1 MARKSRKQP
10 EAAVNSEP
18 MHLVYNAAAYIR
30 LSSDAKKKRGDSL
43 ETQQDIIDN
52 FIATSSDIRLVEVYC
67 DNYSTGTS
75 FERPAFQRMLADAES
90 GRINCIIVKDLS
102 RFGRNAIDAG
112 YYIEK
117 HLPALGVRFI
127 AVTDFF
133 DSLEGDGGILLPL
146 KNMIAESY
154 ALDISRKCRSVQ
166 RQNIREGRFVG
177 RMAPYGFA
185 KAPEDCRRLV
195 VDEEAAVTVRQMFG
209 WAAEGM
215 GVGELTRQ
223 LNEDGVLPP
232 SHYKWEKGLITSE
245 KLLGKPYW
253 QKRTVTEI
261 LKDRVYVGDMVQGK
275 TRKMNGKQLSVPE
288 SEWGCVPNTHEAI
301 VSRELFERVQNR
313 LHQDSEK
320 DKAVRS
326 APVAYSPHIFKGKVF
341 CAHCGHAMHRHRQ
354 NKDGIY
360 WYRCESQWKYHKGA
374 CFQVS
379 VKEEELKA
387 EVFNLLRKHAE
398 AILGGYLQLKRMAP
412 VQESAADTELA
423 DINRQ
428 LSASGNF
435 LKSLYEN
442 MQDGLITAEEFVS
455 MKADY
460 EARIE
465 TLSNR
470 ADGIRAG
477 RRGEKST
484 RQAYRDFADAASDAL
499 ANHELSAEIIDRLVE
514 KILVHRDKSFE
525 IILRFKDEFRE
536 VKKVG

>member
-1 MARKSRKQP
+1 LFKRAPS
-10 EAAVNSEP
+10 
-18 MHLVYNAAAYIR
+18 
-30 LSSDAKKKRGDSL
+30 LSTHR
-43 ETQQDIIDN
+43 
-52 FIATSSDIRLVEVYC
+52 YC
-67 DNYSTGTS
+67 
-75 FERPAFQRMLADAES
+75 
-90 GRINCIIVKDLS
+90 KDLS

-127 AVTDFF
+127 AVTDSF
-133 DSLEGDGGILLPL
+133 DSLDGDGGIMLPL

-185 KAPEDCRRLV
+185 KAADDCRRLI
-195 VDEEAAVTVRQMFG
+195 VDEEAAVIVRHMFDEI
-209 WAAEGM
+209 ASGM
-215 GVGELTRQ
+215 GVGELIRQ

-232 SHYKWEKGLITSE
+232 SHYKWEKGLITNK

-253 QKRTVTEI
+253 QKRAVTEI

-275 TRKMNGKQLSVPE
+275 TQTVNGKELSVPE
-288 SEWGCVPNTHEAI
+288 SQWVCVSNTHEAI
-301 VSRELFERVQNR
+301 ISRELFERVQIR
-313 LHQDSEK
+313 LRQASER

-326 APVAYSPHIFKGKVF
+326 KPVAYSPHIFKGKVF
-341 CAHCGHAMHRHRQ
+341 CAHCSYAMHRHRQ

-360 WYRCESQWKYHKGA
+360 WYRCESQWKYHKDA

-379 VKEEELKA
+379 VKEAELKA
-387 EVFNLLRKHAE
+387 EVFALLHKHAE
-398 AILGGYLQLKRMAP
+398 AILGGYIQLECMAP
-412 VQESAADTELA
+412 VHEAAADTELA

-442 MQDGLITAEEFVS
+442 MQDGMITTEEFVS

-460 EARIE
+460 EAKIE
-465 TLSNR
+465 ALSKR
-470 ADGIRAG
+470 ADEIRAG
-477 RRGEKST
+477 RRDEKSSK
-484 RQAYRDFADAASDAL
+484 QAYRDFADAASDAL

-514 KILVHRDKSFE
+514 KILVRRDKSFE
-525 IILRFKDEFRE
+525 IVLRFRDEFKE